1 MITEESVL
9 KALSNV
15 DDPDLKKDLVTLGM
29 IKNLKIEGNKVF
41 FQVQL
46 TTPACPMKDFIKN
59 ACVTAIKHL
68 VDSTA
73 EVEIEMTAEVSNGKS
88 LIDNHLQIK
97 NMIAV
102 ASGKGGVGK
111 STVAA
116 NLALSLVKSGA
127 KVGLLDADIYG
138 PSMPTMFGL
147 NNDTPE
153 MKTIDG
159 KEKILPLEKF
169 GLKLMSIGFL
179 IQTGQAVVWRGPM
192 ISAALRQ
199 LLNDVLWGELDYLI
213 IDMPPGTGDIHL
225 TLCQN
230 FPLTAALM
238 VTTPQKVAL
247 DDAQKG
253 AAMFR
258 MPAINIPLL
267 GVVENMSWFTPAENQ
282 TLKYY
287 IFGSGGGQKLAN
299 EFGIELLAQLPLSIS
314 VSEGADAGTPA
325 VLGGN
330 KTMEDAFKSMSENVA
345 QKLAILNATRVN

>member
-1 MITEESVL
+1 MLSEENVL

-29 IKNLKIEGNKVF
+29 IKNLKINGKQVF

-46 TTPACPMKDFIKN
+46 TTPACPMKDFIRN

-73 EVEIEMTAEVSNGKS
+73 EVNIEMTAEVTNGKS
-88 LIDNHLQIK
+88 LVENNHQIK

-116 NLALSLVKSGA
+116 NLALSLSKAGA

-147 NNDTPE
+147 NDETPE
-153 MKTIDG
+153 MTTIDG
-159 KEKILPLEKF
+159 KEKILPLEKY

-199 LLNDVLWGELDYLI
+199 LLNDVLWGDLDYLI

-230 FPLTAALM
+230 FPLTAALL

-258 MPAINIPLL
+258 IPAINIPLL
-267 GVVENMSWFTPAENQ
+267 GVVENMSWFTPLEFPD
-282 TLKYY
+282 LKYF
-287 IFGSGGGQKLAN
+287 IFGSGGGQKLAD
-299 EFGIELLAQLPLSIS
+299 EFGIELLAQLPLSTS

-325 VLGGN
+325 VIGGN
-330 KTMEDAFKSMSENVA
+330 KPMEEAFKFMAETVA
-345 QKLAILNATRVN
+345 QKLAILNAAK